1 MIKEDDGSFGEKH
14 PYPGDDLN
22 VVEKLNMAGCQSL
35 FYVVATA
42 VDRSIGYFWR
52 DRVLT
57 LVK

>member
-22 VVEKLNMAGCQSL
+22 VVEKLSMTRCQFPL
-35 FYVVATA
+35 YVVATA
-42 VDRSIGYFWR
+42 VSCSIRWFDRDG
-52 DRVLT
+52 VLT